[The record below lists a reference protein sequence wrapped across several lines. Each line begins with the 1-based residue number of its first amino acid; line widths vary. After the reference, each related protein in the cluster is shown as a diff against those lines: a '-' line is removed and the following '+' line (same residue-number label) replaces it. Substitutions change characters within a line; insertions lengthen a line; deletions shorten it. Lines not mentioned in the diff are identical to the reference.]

1 MNHIPSPDTSDA
13 GIERLIQAKGKTAP
27 RVTPADIEANIP
39 MTEAQKPAL
48 IPIQNIDHFIYL
60 ITNWHNN
67 RVAALQHM
75 LSLPAGT
82 EMQVNDTDSVVMDGE
97 RLEGFKAGLSLALME
112 LGDLPFVVELEEAP
126 TAH

>member
-1 MNHIPSPDTSDA
+1 
-13 GIERLIQAKGKTAP
+13 
-27 RVTPADIEANIP
+27 

-48 IPIQNIDHFIYL
+48 IPIQNIDHFIHL

-67 RVAALQHM
+67 RVAVLQHM

-82 EMQVNDTDSVVMDGE
+82 EMQVNATDSVVMDGE